1 MAKLANM
8 MSERRMEFSF
18 GLERANY
25 ATQTYLEN
33 LMSPFRRA
41 FDDDYSDV
49 TLQYSRDPQDEFLGE
64 QDLGEFDP
72 EEESASVGDEE
83 GMTTFFVFLP
93 RNFTDA
99 SHETVVSRFVDANS
113 DSWDD
118 DSEASFD
125 PEIPHDLRPD
135 EVLHVI
141 LQG

>member
-83 GMTTFFVFLP
+83 GMTTFFGLLP
-93 RNFTDA
+93 RNLTYA
-99 SHETVVSRFVDANS
+99 SHAREFYEFIEANT

-118 DSEASFD
+118 DSEGSFD
-125 PEIPHDLRPD
+125 PEIPHDLHPD